1 MVVVRTLLLPLA
13 FAWVFFVTAIAM
25 LLALL
30 APAFVSRHQQYWVRS
45 LGVVSCWLLGVKI
58 SVEGIE
64 QLDAEGGRIIAFNHI
79 NILDLVVL
87 ASLWRNGW
95 SAVYK
100 QEFNSIPLIGR
111 TMRFL
116 GLIPIDRRNREAAV
130 RTLASAAELVRCE
143 QKSLLIAP
151 EGTRSSSGQ
160 LGPFKSGAFHLA
172 CDLQVPIVPLLM
184 IGNQRV
190 MRGLL
195 VYGGKVTVRLLPA
208 IDTAGWSG
216 EQLPEQIAATRN
228 VFLAGLGQ

>member
-1 MVVVRTLLLPLA
+1 MVVLRTLLLPLA
-13 FAWVFFVTAIAM
+13 FAWVFFAAAVAM
-25 LLALL
+25 LLAVL
-30 APAFVSRHQQYWVRS
+30 APAFVGRHQQRWVRS

-58 SVEGIE
+58 TVEGIE
-64 QLDAEGGRIIAFNHI
+64 QLDGEGGRIIAFNHV
-79 NILDLVVL
+79 NMVDLIVL

-100 QEFNSIPLIGR
+100 QEFNAIPLIGR
-111 TMRFL
+111 TMMFL

-130 RTLASAAELVRCE
+130 RTLASAADLVRRE

-151 EGTRSSSGQ
+151 EGTRSNSGQ
-160 LGPFKSGAFHLA
+160 LGPFKSGPFHLA

-184 IGNQRV
+184 IGNQRA

-195 VYGGKVTVRLLPA
+195 VYGGEVTVRFLPA
-208 IDTAGWSG
+208 IDTASWSR
-216 EQLPEQIAATRN
+216 EQLAEQMEATRS